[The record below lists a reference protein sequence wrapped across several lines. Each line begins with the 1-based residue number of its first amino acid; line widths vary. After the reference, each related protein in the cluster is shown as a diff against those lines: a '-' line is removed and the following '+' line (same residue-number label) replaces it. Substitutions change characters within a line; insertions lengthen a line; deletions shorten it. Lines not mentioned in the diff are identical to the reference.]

1 MRNYGILK
9 KERHDETLCDVTV
22 KSSKNTL
29 IRSLQA
35 TLVQKTDR
43 LKELKQEQ
51 KVLQA
56 KGKDL
61 GKEDLER
68 INRLE
73 RIVADLKKTI
83 AEQTEMFGLGSG
95 NKR

>member
-9 KERHDETLCDVTV
+9 KERYDETLCEVTV
-22 KSSKNTL
+22 KGAKNTL
-29 IRSLQA
+29 IRQLQT
-35 TLVQKTDR
+35 TLAQKTDR
-43 LKELKQEQ
+43 LKELKTEQ
-51 KVLQA
+51 KFLQS

-61 GKEDLER
+61 GKEDLKR